1 MNLSEGIALG
11 SFTLATLGFM
21 YRMSRDISEIKKQ
34 VTNDLQH
41 ITETEEEKRGR
52 VYTRLDSVKKGMDEK
67 FTSKE
72 VCEVR
77 HTNIDNRLKEI
88 GVDVKILVRN
98 GSK

>member
-1 MNLSEGIALG
+1 MNLPEGIALG
-11 SFTLATLGFM
+11 SFTIATLGFM
-21 YRMSRDISEIKKQ
+21 YRMSKDIAEIKKQ

-41 ITETEEEKRGR
+41 ITETEEDKRSR
-52 VYTRLDSVKKGMDEK
+52 VYQRLDDVKEGMGEK

-88 GVDVKILVRN
+88 GVDVKILIKN